1 MASFTYMQ
9 NAQSNSDCQ
18 VNSIWGFSISNP
30 FFSFQIPL
38 LFLKKQKNILDGTS
52 LAIKYDMRKVPLR
65 FRPQT
70 SSMQD
75 SLIPEEERHVM
86 NHGKLKIGARLGLGF
101 GVAFLVFVVVI
112 VLVHLKINVVDRES
126 LRIQYES
133 VPFLMSANDMMVKIV
148 VISDLITDTALTGN
162 AGNQAELDRNAAA
175 FKEAVTNFK
184 DLFTRQNDG
193 KAVDEMT
200 GVRNAFDD
208 YLATGSRLI
217 EAYQSGD
224 AGAGRVVMDEYD
236 QKRILLVG
244 TVEQFKAAQA
254 IETVKRT
261 QDVMEASDSMRKTL
275 IGFGLA
281 GLVLCAGIAILT
293 TRGITRPIGQA
304 VAVSNKLAE
313 GDLRV
318 RIEAGNRDET
328 GQLLLAMKNMVEKLK
343 TIFAGVQ
350 RAADDV
356 ASGSRQLSAGSEQL
370 SQGTVEQ
377 ASSAEEASSAIEEM
391 NATIRQN
398 ADNAQQ
404 TETMARISAADA
416 EESGKAVSEAV
427 AAMKEIAERISIV
440 GEIARQTN
448 LLSLNASIE
457 AARAGEHGRGFAVV
471 SAEVRKLAERS
482 RTAAEEIGRLTGTS
496 VQKAERAGE
505 MLARLVPDI
514 RKTAGL
520 VQEITAASLEQT
532 ATADQLN
539 ASVQRLNQV
548 IQRNAGA
555 AEEMAATAEE
565 LSTQAEQLREAMSYF
580 ELGDTAESEVRTAAR
595 KARPDDYVDAAHPA
609 RRNGAAP
616 KPALPAVPAFAG
628 VALDLA
634 GSRSMGKG
642 YAGDGEFEKF

>member
-1 MASFTYMQ
+1 
-9 NAQSNSDCQ
+9 
-18 VNSIWGFSISNP
+18 
-30 FFSFQIPL
+30 
-38 LFLKKQKNILDGTS
+38 
-52 LAIKYDMRKVPLR
+52 
-65 FRPQT
+65 
-70 SSMQD
+70 MQD

-101 GVAFLVFVVVI
+101 GVAFLVFLVVI

-133 VPFLMSANDMMVKIV
+133 VPFLMSANDMMVKIL

-175 FKEAVTNFK
+175 FKEAVANFK

-244 TVEQFKAAQA
+244 TVEQFKAGQA
-254 IETVKRT
+254 VETVKSA

-343 TIFAGVQ
+343 TIFADVQ

-580 ELGDTAESEVRTAAR
+580 ELGGTGENAGKTAAR
-595 KARPDDYVDAAHPA
+595 KALAADYVNAARPAGGKSAVPTPAFPA
-609 RRNGAAP
+609 R
-616 KPALPAVPAFAG
+616 PALAG
-628 VALDLA
+628 VAIDLT
-634 GSRSMGKG
+634 GGRGMGKG
-642 YAGDGEFEKF
+642 YSGDAEFEKF